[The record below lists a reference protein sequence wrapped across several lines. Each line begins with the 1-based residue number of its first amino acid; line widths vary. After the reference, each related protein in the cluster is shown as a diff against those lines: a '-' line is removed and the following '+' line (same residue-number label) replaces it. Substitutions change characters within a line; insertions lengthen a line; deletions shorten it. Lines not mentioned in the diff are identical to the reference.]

1 METFNETVSVI
12 TGFDLS
18 MKHSSVRIYVNILV
32 RILLFLLRKIRSD
45 KSHVIKGNQKL
56 QSTS

>member
-12 TGFDLS
+12 IGFDLS

-45 KSHVIKGNQKL
+45 KSHAIKGNQKL